1 MERPTLLSDL
11 LEALGVPHTRAYS
24 DMRFRQMTFK
34 SLFGLSKV
42 LEEYGVE
49 SRALAHGDKKADLK
63 LLTTPFLAAS
73 TDGFAIVYGI
83 DGETVDLSLPTGAEK
98 MPLATFL
105 DRWTGTVLLLSP
117 HEHAHEPDLGKH
129 RFYDYAA
136 VAKRWILGVAMAF
149 FFFTLFFLNGICGK
163 VSTILLAA
171 IDVAG
176 LFVTYHLLL
185 KSRNV
190 HSDTGDRIC
199 GIIDRTGCST
209 VLKTS
214 ASSFFGL
221 FSWSEVGVAYFS
233 VSLLVLLLFPEY
245 TGYLALINAC
255 CCPFSIWS
263 VWYQK
268 YRAKAWCTLCLITQ
282 ACLWLSLF
290 CYIGGGWFRQAFP
303 LSLPFFI
310 ICAAYVIVLFILN
323 ASSVFSKDEN
333 KN

>member
-1 MERPTLLSDL
+1 
-11 LEALGVPHTRAYS
+11 
-24 DMRFRQMTFK
+24 
-34 SLFGLSKV
+34 
-42 LEEYGVE
+42 
-49 SRALAHGDKKADLK
+49 
-63 LLTTPFLAAS
+63 
-73 TDGFAIVYGI
+73 
-83 DGETVDLSLPTGAEK
+83 
-98 MPLATFL
+98 
-105 DRWTGTVLLLSP
+105 
-117 HEHAHEPDLGKH
+117 
-129 RFYDYAA
+129 
-136 VAKRWILGVAMAF
+136 MAF

-245 TGYLALINAC
+245 TGYLALINASS
-255 CCPFSIWS
+255 FSAVFHNLRGIRHCS
-263 VWYQK
+263 VHSQCK
-268 YRAKAWCTLCLITQ
+268 
-282 ACLWLSLF
+282 F
-290 CYIGGGWFRQAFP
+290 C
-303 LSLPFFI
+303 
-310 ICAAYVIVLFILN
+310 VL
-323 ASSVFSKDEN
+323 ER
-333 KN
+333 